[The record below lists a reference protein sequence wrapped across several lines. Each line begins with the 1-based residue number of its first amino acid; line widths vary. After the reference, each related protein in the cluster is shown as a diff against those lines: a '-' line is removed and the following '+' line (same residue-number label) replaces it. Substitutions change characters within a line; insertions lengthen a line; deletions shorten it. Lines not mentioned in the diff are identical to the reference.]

1 MIQITG
7 LFIYPIKSCRGIS
20 LREVE
25 LGPRGFLHDR
35 EFLVVDGEDRFMTQ
49 RNTPALATVG
59 VALDG
64 KDGFILT
71 APDAGTLRLTAPQL
85 AASIATGAQLRLL
98 FRNTSRTPHGSCAK
112 MTSAVPL

>member
-1 MIQITG
+1 
-7 LFIYPIKSCRGIS
+7 
-20 LREVE
+20 
-25 LGPRGFLHDR
+25 
-35 EFLVVDGEDRFMTQ
+35 MTQ

-85 AASIATGAQLRLL
+85 AASIARARSLDYYFVTQAALPTDLAL
-98 FRNTSRTPHGSCAK
+98 K
-112 MTSAVPL
+112 